1 MTIAVAH
8 FADGLGNLPFN
19 EVVNRVVERD
29 KKHFSRKVGKYQWC
43 HFPFEAIAIL

>member
-8 FADGLGNLPFN
+8 FADGLGNLLFN

-29 KKHFSRKVGKYQWC
+29 MTHYARKGW
-43 HFPFEAIAIL
+43 